1 MSVYDLKTQSLP
13 QLKGAG
19 LKLSASVME
28 NPFLLGMIAPKL
40 LRDAGIPA
48 FRRLNFDED
57 PCYTPVQGFGVN
69 NGTDNDGADPNGL
82 LAEIEAAPGKGRTV
96 PQVGVRAYAE
106 AYRSKEIDP
115 VTVAT
120 RIMDAAPTSDSGPR
134 GMNLFIAMEEEDL
147 LTQARAAKERIDQGK
162 PLGIFDGVPVAIKDE
177 FHQVPYP
184 TTVGTAFWGN
194 RPAPYD
200 AFAVE
205 RLRAQ
210 GALLI
215 GKTNMHEIGINPN
228 GLNVHYGPVRNPYNL
243 DHDTGGSSS
252 GSAAVVAAG
261 FAPVAMGADGG
272 GSIRVPSGYCGVVGL
287 KPTYGRVSEYG
298 AAPLCWS
305 VAHVGPIAAS
315 VEDLVLAYGAVA
327 GKDPRDPNSLRQ
339 PPVTV
344 AGWNTPDLTGVRI
357 GVFKEWNTHCDPQ
370 CSSSCNAMIEKFEKA
385 GAEVTAIEIPELDAM
400 RVAHCILI
408 LSEMAAS
415 MADHKDNRRRMGAAV
430 RINLAL
436 ANLVTASD
444 YVNAQRMRKRAMNLF
459 GDLYN
464 TVDLIV
470 SPGSATTVPPIPKGF
485 ERAGWSSLSTELE
498 SMRYVFPG
506 NLTGFPAITFPG
518 GYDAKGLPLAIHAMA
533 APWQEALLFRLA
545 HVAEAVVERRLPGN
559 HYPILG

>member
-13 QLKGAG
+13 QLTGAG
-19 LKLSASVME
+19 LKLSASVIE
-28 NPFLLGMIAPKL
+28 SSLLQAIIAPKL

-48 FRRLNFDED
+48 FRSLVFDED

-69 NGTDNDGADPNGL
+69 NGADESDPGAL
-82 LAEIEAAPGKGRTV
+82 LSEIQAAPGKRATF
-96 PQVGVRAYAE
+96 PYAGVRDYAG
-106 AYRSKEIDP
+106 AYRSNETDP
-115 VTVAT
+115 VEVAT
-120 RIMDAAPTSDSGPR
+120 KIMAATHKSCSGPR
-134 GMNLFIAMEEEDL
+134 GMNIFIAMDEEDL
-147 LTQARAAKERIDQGK
+147 MTQARASRERIEQGE

-194 RPAPYD
+194 RPATYD
-200 AFAVE
+200 AFVVE

-215 GKTNMHEIGINPN
+215 GKANMHEIGINPN
-228 GLNVHYGPVRNPYNL
+228 GLNVHFGVVRNPYNL

-252 GSAAVVAAG
+252 GPAAAVAAG
-261 FAPVAMGADGG
+261 LAPVAMGADGG
-272 GSIRVPSGYCGVVGL
+272 GSIRVPSAYCGVVGI

-327 GKDPRDPNSLRQ
+327 GKDPRDPNSLHQ

-344 AGWNTPDLTGVRI
+344 AGWNTPDLRGVRI
-357 GVFKEWNTHCDPQ
+357 GVFKEWNAHSDPQ
-370 CSSSCNAMIEKFEKA
+370 CGSSCTAMIEKFEQA
-385 GAEVTAIEIPELDAM
+385 GAEVSAIEIPELDAM

-415 MADHKDNRRRMGAAV
+415 MADHKDKRGSMGAAV

-436 ANLVTASD
+436 AKLVTASD
-444 YVNAQRMRKRAMNLF
+444 YVNAQRMRTRAMNVFSHLF
-459 GDLYN
+459 N

-470 SPGSATTVPPIPKGF
+470 SPGSAATVPPIPKGF
-485 ERAGWSSLSTELE
+485 ERAGWSSLATELQ

-518 GYDAKGLPLAIHAMA
+518 GYDASGLPLGIHAMA

-545 HVAEAVVERRLPGN
+545 HAAEAVVERRLPSG